1 MKQTAAEISTVKPVS
16 RDHCHESPPVMK
28 DHIFLASEPTFQR
41 NWTCCQRP
49 SVLRDNILWL
59 MGRSFKAGSTVVK
72 YRLKIICQLQQLLKW
87 MDMYIHTYAC
97 LELRGCIIRT
107 TDHSSAAWVT
117 NFIVCPCVLKS
128 CDCSLQHIGQIK
140 QAAGISKLKAWI
152 KLTNGNQIHSL
163 LCNDSIETHLVSSC
177 HIYVAP
183 NKHHKYAIYICIC
196 LLHLS

>member
-117 NFIVCPCVLKS
+117 NFIVCPCVLKFW
-128 CDCSLQHIGQIK
+128 DCMLSTTYKLVRSNKQLASQSWKLESNLLMVIK
-140 QAAGISKLKAWI
+140 STAYFAMIQ
-152 KLTNGNQIHSL
+152 
-163 LCNDSIETHLVSSC
+163 
-177 HIYVAP
+177 
-183 NKHHKYAIYICIC
+183 
-196 LLHLS
+196 